1 MDQFPSLPSLAVRG
15 VLGGRKVLK
24 VIMYVFFF
32 KKKKMFKCSCY
43 SLLLCGTFYSSDLA
57 GLLK

>member
-24 VIMYVFFF
+24 VIMYVFFL
-32 KKKKMFKCSCY
+32 KKKNCLNVVAILYSCVVH
-43 SLLLCGTFYSSDLA
+43 STLVTWQGC
-57 GLLK
+57 